1 MTQTDTDFLTEEI
14 NERDRQILQLISQG
28 LSNRAIARKLILA
41 TETVKWYNK
50 QLYAKLGVNS
60 RTQAVHR
67 ARRLGLLER
76 TPAALPRP
84 KTPPHNLPAGAS
96 TFVGRKNEIARIKHL
111 LQTHRL
117 VTLTGPG
124 GSGKSRLALE
134 TTRFLLPLFKDG
146 AWLVELAG
154 VHTPAQAK
162 KHLAGILKLNP
173 RTENQTGAAVK
184 SYLANKRLLLVADNL
199 EHLLDF
205 TPFLAELLAE
215 SPHLRILATSRERL
229 NLSGEQ
235 EFQVAPLHTP
245 DPDAEDDPDR
255 LKAFEAVDLFLQR
268 ARAVDLDFDP
278 APEKVRTI
286 ARICRRLD
294 GLPLAIEL
302 AAARVR
308 LYNPAQL
315 LHRLDNRLGLLT
327 AGPRDAP
334 ARQRTLRGAIAWSY
348 DLLGEGERLLFA
360 RLGSFRGGV
369 TLDAVE
375 KVCRIDRSE
384 DALASLLA
392 KNLLYRAEDLSGE
405 PRLAMLE
412 TVHEFARE
420 TLGLLGEENDLRD
433 RQLAYYLEL
442 VGSMSEGYR
451 YREHARLLQYTLA
464 EMPNLRAAFEWA
476 LETGRHEQAARMVS
490 AMDYFFRYLH
500 LLAEG
505 FDWVKQVL
513 NVSETLRPA
522 VQAPFLLSAGR
533 LAMHIGDLALGRRLG
548 ERGLE
553 LANELGDQNLIA
565 WLKFVISCACDFPA
579 ERDEAFRLAEAG
591 LAFFR
596 ETGEKSGIAN
606 GLNLL
611 GEFYRLEGNYQE
623 AEAVYDEALE
633 VTLETGETLRQS
645 FVYANLSMLAYHR
658 GDQLLAKELC
668 EQGIRMRLD
677 VGQFFY
683 ACTGLAFLAGPLHR
697 LGNPGKAARLLG
709 ASDTIQAQY
718 GVEYQHT
725 DLPEVERIKTAVR
738 DDMGE
743 KAFDQAYREG
753 IEMSPYEAV
762 DYALDDSR

>member
-1 MTQTDTDFLTEEI
+1 MTQTDTNLLTEEL
-14 NERDRQILQLISQG
+14 NEREREILQLIAQG
-28 LSNRAIARKLILA
+28 LSNRQVARKLVLA
-41 TETVKWYNK
+41 TETIKWYNK

-60 RTQAVHR
+60 RTQAVHH
-67 ARRLGLLER
+67 ARQYGLLEPGP
-76 TPAALPRP
+76 TSPPAP

-96 TFVGRKNEIARIKHL
+96 TFVGRRHEIARIKLL

-124 GSGKSRLALE
+124 GSGKTRLGLE
-134 TTRFLLPLFKDG
+134 TARTLLQPFKDG
-146 AWLVELAG
+146 AWLVEFAG
-154 VHTPAQAK
+154 VHTPAQAEK
-162 KHLAGILKLNP
+162 RLAGIFKLNP
-173 RTENQTGAAVK
+173 RTEHQAGTAVK
-184 SYLANKRLLLVADNL
+184 SYLANKRLLLLADNL

-205 TPFLAELLAE
+205 TPFLAELLAGA
-215 SPHLRILATSRERL
+215 PNLRILATSRERL

-245 DPDAEDDPDR
+245 DPDAEDDPNR
-255 LKAFEAVDLFLQR
+255 LQAFEAVDLFLQR

-278 APEKVRTI
+278 APEAVRTI

-308 LYNPAQL
+308 LFTPEQL
-315 LHRLDNRLGLLT
+315 LHRLDNRLDLLT
-327 AGPRDAP
+327 TGPRDAP
-334 ARQRTLRGAIAWSY
+334 ARQRTLRTAIAWSY
-348 DLLGEGERLLFA
+348 DLLAEEERLLFA
-360 RLGSFRGGV
+360 RLGSFRGDV

-375 KVCRIDRSE
+375 KICRIDRPE

-392 KNLLYRAEDLSGE
+392 KNLLYRVEDPSGE

-420 TLGLLGEENDLRD
+420 ALGSLGDENDLRD

-442 VGSMSEGYR
+442 AESMSEGYR
-451 YREHARLLQYTLA
+451 YHEHARLLQQTLA

-476 LETGRHEQAARMVS
+476 LETGRHEQAARMVA

-505 FDWVKQVL
+505 CDWARQVMAF
-513 NVSETLRPA
+513 SESLRPA

-533 LAMHIGDLALGRRLG
+533 LAMYSGDLAEGRRLG
-548 ERGLE
+548 ERGLA
-553 LANELGDQNLIA
+553 LAEQLGDNTLIA
-565 WLKFVISCACDFPA
+565 WLRIGISASCDFPA
-579 ERDEAFRLAEAG
+579 ERDEAFRLAKAG

-596 ETGEKSGIAN
+596 ESGEKSGIAN

-611 GEFYRLEGNYQE
+611 GEYYRLEGNDQA

-633 VTLETGETLRQS
+633 ITLETGETLRQS
-645 FVYANLSMLAYHR
+645 FLYANLSILAYHR
-658 GDQLLAKELC
+658 GDQALARELC
-668 EQGIRMRLD
+668 EQAIRMRMET
-677 VGQFFY
+677 GQFFY

-697 LGNPGKAARLLG
+697 LGNPEKAARLLG
-709 ASDTIQAQY
+709 ASDTIQDQY
-718 GVEYQHT
+718 GTEYQST

-753 IEMSPYEAV
+753 TEMSPYEAV